1 MLSRMLTLFLL
12 AFSLQSIAQR
22 NTATTTTTYNKNETA
37 IRALLAAQ
45 TKAWNEGNL
54 VDFMEGYL
62 PSDSLLFVGKS
73 GPTYGFNNT
82 LNNYKKGYP
91 DTASMGKLTFT
102 LLAVTPIE
110 KKHYR
115 VLGKWS
121 LQRSKG
127 DVSGYFTLLFQKIK
141 GKWFVIQ
148 DHSS

>member
-1 MLSRMLTLFLL
+1 MQVRIFAVLLL
-12 AFSLQSIAQR
+12 AIGFTVQTRAQTKTASNRADEVSI
-22 NTATTTTTYNKNETA
+22 K
-37 IRALLAAQ
+37 ALLAAQ
-45 TKAWNEGNL
+45 TKAWNNGDLKN
-54 VDFMEGYL
+54 FMQGYL

-91 DTASMGKLTFT
+91 DTAAMGKLTFT
-102 LLAVTPIE
+102 LLSLSPIE

-115 VLGKWS
+115 VLGKWE
-121 LQRSKG
+121 LKRSKG
-127 DVSGYFTLLFQKIK
+127 DVSGYFTLLFEKIK

>member
-1 MLSRMLTLFLL
+1 MLTRMFTLFLL
-12 AFSLQSIAQR
+12 AFSLQALAQ
-22 NTATTTTTYNKNETA
+22 TTTPTSTPTYNKNEKA
-37 IRALLAAQ
+37 IRTLLAAQ

-54 VDFMEGYL
+54 ADFMEGYL

-141 GKWFVIQ
+141 GKWLVIQ

>member
-1 MLSRMLTLFLL
+1 MLTRIVTLFLL
-12 AFSLQSIAQR
+12 ACSLQSFAQ
-22 NTATTTTTYNKNETA
+22 NKTAANLADEVSIK
-37 IRALLAAQ
+37 ALLAAQ
-45 TKAWNEGNL
+45 TSAWNNGDL
-54 VDFMEGYL
+54 AHFMEGYL

-102 LLAVTPIE
+102 LLSLQPIE
-110 KKHYR
+110 KIHYR
-115 VLGKWS
+115 VLGKWE
-121 LQRSKG
+121 LKRSKG
-127 DVSGYFTLLFQKIK
+127 DVSGYFTLLLKKIK

>member
-1 MLSRMLTLFLL
+1 MLTRIVTLFLL
-12 AFSLQSIAQR
+12 ACSLQSFAQ
-22 NTATTTTTYNKNETA
+22 NKTAANLADEVSIK
-37 IRALLAAQ
+37 ALLAAQ
-45 TKAWNEGNL
+45 TKAWNNGDLEH
-54 VDFMEGYL
+54 FMEGYL

-102 LLAVTPIE
+102 LLSLQPIE
-110 KKHYR
+110 KIHYR
-115 VLGKWS
+115 VLGKWE
-121 LQRSKG
+121 LKRSKG
-127 DVSGYFTLLFQKIK
+127 DVSGYFTLLLKKIK

>member
-1 MLSRMLTLFLL
+1 MQVRIFAVLLL
-12 AFSLQSIAQR
+12 AIGFTLQSAAQTK
-22 NTATTTTTYNKNETA
+22 TAANRADENSIK
-37 IRALLAAQ
+37 ALLAAQ
-45 TKAWNEGNL
+45 TKAWNNGDL
-54 VDFMEGYL
+54 VNFMEGYL

-91 DTASMGKLTFT
+91 DAAAMGKLTFT
-102 LLAVTPIE
+102 LLSLSPIE

-115 VLGKWS
+115 VLGKWE
-121 LQRSKG
+121 LKRSKG
-127 DVSGYFTLLFQKIK
+127 DVSGYFTLLLEKIK

>member
-1 MLSRMLTLFLL
+1 MLTRIVTLFLL
-12 AFSLQSIAQR
+12 ACSLQSFAQ
-22 NTATTTTTYNKNETA
+22 NKTAANLADEISIK
-37 IRALLAAQ
+37 ALLAAQ
-45 TKAWNEGNL
+45 TSAWNNGDL
-54 VDFMEGYL
+54 AHFMEGYL

-102 LLAVTPIE
+102 LLSLQPIE
-110 KKHYR
+110 KIHYR
-115 VLGKWS
+115 VLGKWE
-121 LQRSKG
+121 LKRSKG
-127 DVSGYFTLLFQKIK
+127 DVSGYFTLLLKKIK

>member
-12 AFSLQSIAQR
+12 AFSLQSSAQK
-22 NTATTTTTYNKNETA
+22 TTPTYNKNEKA
-37 IRALLAAQ
+37 IRAILAAQ

-54 VDFMEGYL
+54 VGFMDGYL

-91 DTASMGKLTFT
+91 DTASMGKLTFI
-102 LLAVTPIE
+102 LISLTPIE

-115 VLGKWS
+115 VLGNWS

-127 DVSGYFTLLFQKIK
+127 NLSGYFTLLFQKIK

>member
-1 MLSRMLTLFLL
+1 MLTRIVTLFLL
-12 AFSLQSIAQR
+12 ACSLQSFAQ
-22 NTATTTTTYNKNETA
+22 NKTAANLADEISIK
-37 IRALLAAQ
+37 ALLAAQ
-45 TKAWNEGNL
+45 TSAWNNGDL
-54 VDFMEGYL
+54 AHFMEGYL

-102 LLAVTPIE
+102 LVSLQPIE
-110 KKHYR
+110 KIHYR
-115 VLGKWS
+115 VLGKWE
-121 LQRSKG
+121 LKRSKG
-127 DVSGYFTLLFQKIK
+127 DVSGYFTLLLKKIK

>member
-1 MLSRMLTLFLL
+1 MLPRFFTLFLL
-12 AFSLQSIAQR
+12 VVVFTFKTFGQAK
-22 NTATTTTTYNKNETA
+22 TAANLSDETA

-45 TKAWNEGNL
+45 TKAWNNGDL
-54 VDFMEGYL
+54 VNFMEGYL

-82 LNNYKKGYP
+82 LNNYKKSYP

-102 LLAVTPIE
+102 LLSLSPIQ

-115 VLGKWS
+115 VLGKWE
-121 LQRSKG
+121 LKRSKG
-127 DVSGYFTLLFQKIK
+127 DVSGYFTLLLEKIK

>member
-12 AFSLQSIAQR
+12 AFSLQALAQ
-22 NTATTTTTYNKNETA
+22 TTTPTSTPTYNKNEKA
-37 IRALLAAQ
+37 IRTLLAAQ

-54 VDFMEGYL
+54 ADFMEGYL

-141 GKWFVIQ
+141 GKWLVIQ

>member
-1 MLSRMLTLFLL
+1 MLSRMFTLFLL
-12 AFSLQSIAQR
+12 AFSLQSLAQK
-22 NTATTTTTYNKNETA
+22 NTPTYHKNETA

-45 TKAWNEGNL
+45 TKAWNEGDL
-54 VDFMEGYL
+54 VGFMEGYL

-73 GPTYGFNNT
+73 GPTYGFTNT

-102 LLAVTPIE
+102 LLALTPIE

-121 LQRSKG
+121 LQRSIG

>member
-1 MLSRMLTLFLL
+1 MQVRIVILL
-12 AFSLQSIAQR
+12 LIFCSLQSSAQK
-22 NTATTTTTYNKNETA
+22 NTYPNSKDEIA

-45 TKAWNEGNL
+45 TNAWNNGDL
-54 VDFMEGYL
+54 AHFMEGYL

-102 LLAVTPIE
+102 LLSLQPIE
-110 KKHYR
+110 KIHYR
-115 VLGKWS
+115 VLGKWE
-121 LQRSKG
+121 LKRSKG
-127 DVSGYFTLLFQKIK
+127 DVSGYFTLLLKKIK

>member
-1 MLSRMLTLFLL
+1 MLPRFFSLFLL
-12 AFSLQSIAQR
+12 AFLFSSQAFGQTK
-22 NTATTTTTYNKNETA
+22 TAANLSDETA

-45 TKAWNEGNL
+45 TKAWNNGDL
-54 VDFMEGYL
+54 VNFMEGYI

-73 GPTYGFNNT
+73 GPTYGFTNT

-91 DTASMGKLTFT
+91 DTAAMGKLTFT
-102 LLAVTPIE
+102 LLSLSPIE

-115 VLGKWS
+115 VLGKWE
-121 LQRSKG
+121 LKRSIG
-127 DVSGYFTLLFQKIK
+127 DVSGYFTLLFEKIK

>member
-1 MLSRMLTLFLL
+1 MLSRMFTLFLL
-12 AFSLQSIAQR
+12 AFSLQSLAQK
-22 NTATTTTTYNKNETA
+22 NTPTYHKNETA

-45 TKAWNEGNL
+45 TKAWNEGDL
-54 VDFMEGYL
+54 VGFMEGYL

-73 GPTYGFNNT
+73 GPTYGFTNT

-115 VLGKWS
+115 VLGKWA
-121 LQRSKG
+121 LQRSIG
-127 DVSGYFTLLFQKIK
+127 DVSGYFTLLFQKIQ
-141 GKWFVIQ
+141 GKWVVIQ

>member
-12 AFSLQSIAQR
+12 AFSLQALAQ
-22 NTATTTTTYNKNETA
+22 TTTPTSTPTYNKNEKA
-37 IRALLAAQ
+37 IRTLLAAQ

-54 VDFMEGYL
+54 ADFMEGYL

-73 GPTYGFNNT
+73 GPTYGFSNT

-141 GKWFVIQ
+141 GKWLVIQ

>member
-1 MLSRMLTLFLL
+1 MLTLFLL

-54 VDFMEGYL
+54 ADFMEGYL

>member
-1 MLSRMLTLFLL
+1 MFTLFLL
-12 AFSLQSIAQR
+12 AFSLQSLAQK
-22 NTATTTTTYNKNETA
+22 NTPTYHKNETA

-45 TKAWNEGNL
+45 TKAWNEGDL
-54 VDFMEGYL
+54 VGFMEGYL
-62 PSDSLLFVGKS
+62 LSDSLLFVGKS
-73 GPTYGFNNT
+73 GPTYGFTNT

-102 LLAVTPIE
+102 LLALTPIE